1 MTDDKVIEE
10 MSKLY
15 TKATSYLSDH
25 TLEFQELFDL
35 FCSDPINQMIT
46 QDGAGVDGGLIYETI
61 INAFESKYKAIFRI
75 LGEEG
80 AADGVKRVDDL
91 SELDYQ
97 SLFIK
102 LIDDKEISPRE
113 LYMLEN
119 ATKKISSEEKYN
131 IISKIV
137 NYLSDVEQMYKL
149 KGSMPSF
156 SELQSL
162 RDNYDLGKVQA
173 MKIESYVVLG
183 GLKK

>member
-1 MTDDKVIEE
+1 MTDDKVIKE

-15 TKATSYLSDH
+15 NKATSYLSDH
-25 TLEFQELFDL
+25 TLEFTELFDL
-35 FCSDPINQMIT
+35 FCSDPINQMIKEE
-46 QDGAGVDGGLIYETI
+46 GAGVDGGLIYETV
-61 INAFESKYKAIFRI
+61 INAFEHKYKAIFRI

-80 AADGVKRVDDL
+80 AADGEKRVDDL
-91 SELDYQ
+91 KNLDYL

-119 ATKKISSEEKYN
+119 ATKKIPSVEKYN
-131 IISKIV
+131 IISNIV
-137 NYLSDVEQMYKL
+137 NYLSDIDQMHKL
-149 KGSMPSF
+149 KGSMPGF
-156 SELQSL
+156 SELQKL
-162 RDNYDLGKVQA
+162 REKYGLGKVQA

>member
-1 MTDDKVIEE
+1 MTEDKVIQE

-15 TKATSYLSDH
+15 NKATSYLSDH
-25 TLEFQELFDL
+25 TLEFSELFDL
-35 FCSDPINQMIT
+35 FCSDPINDMIK
-46 QDGAGVDGGLIYETI
+46 AEANVDGGLIYETV
-61 INAFESKYKAIFRI
+61 INAFEHKYKAIFKI

-80 AADGVKRVDDL
+80 AADGEKRVDDL
-91 SELDYQ
+91 TELDYT

-113 LYMLEN
+113 LYILEN
-119 ATKKISSEEKYN
+119 ATKKISSEDKYN

-137 NYLSDVEQMYKL
+137 NYLSDVDQMYKL

-156 SELQSL
+156 SELQKL
-162 RDNYDLGKVQA
+162 RDKYDLGKVQA

-183 GLKK
+183 GLKE